1 MKKLILGASIICSVF
16 FSCKDYKPEVDRL
29 NLERDS
35 LIRLGGTKDSTV
47 NSLLGDFNAI
57 DASLDSINQLHT
69 AITLD
74 TKSNPEMN
82 ADVKE
87 RIRKNIENINRLL
100 EENSKRISELSGRVK
115 GSNVKLA
122 QLEKMI
128 AGLNAKVTERDSM
141 IAGLNLQLGD
151 ANKAITDLKIN
162 IDTLNAVVAAKSQ
175 TIDEKVNMLHTAYYT
190 MGTYKELRDK
200 KVLSKQGGFLGIG
213 KSQTLISDFDS
224 TQFTKIDITQLNS
237 VAIDKK
243 VATIITNHPS
253 NAYRFDKT
261 KDKVVALNITDP
273 NKFWSSSKYL
283 VIVTK

>member
-87 RIRKNIENINRLL
+87 RIRKILKTL
-100 EENSKRISELSGRVK
+100 TACLKK
-115 GSNVKLA
+115 
-122 QLEKMI
+122 
-128 AGLNAKVTERDSM
+128 T
-141 IAGLNLQLGD
+141 
-151 ANKAITDLKIN
+151 AN
-162 IDTLNAVVAAKSQ
+162 
-175 TIDEKVNMLHTAYYT
+175 E
-190 MGTYKELRDK
+190 
-200 KVLSKQGGFLGIG
+200 
-213 KSQTLISDFDS
+213 
-224 TQFTKIDITQLNS
+224 
-237 VAIDKK
+237 
-243 VATIITNHPS
+243 
-253 NAYRFDKT
+253 
-261 KDKVVALNITDP
+261 
-273 NKFWSSSKYL
+273 
-283 VIVTK
+283 